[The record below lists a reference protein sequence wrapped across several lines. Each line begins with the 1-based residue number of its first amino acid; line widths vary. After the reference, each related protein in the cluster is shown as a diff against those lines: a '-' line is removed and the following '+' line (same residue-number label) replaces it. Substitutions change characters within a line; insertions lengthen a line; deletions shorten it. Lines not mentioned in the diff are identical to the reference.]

1 MPFGDELNGILIYAS
16 QLFKESQ
23 KNNLWIL
30 CFDRLVLQKELYL
43 DVFLILMVRES
54 SGIYSEMFIVITDTF
69 RVYERSFLS

>member
-16 QLFKESQ
+16 QLFKENQ

-54 SGIYSEMFIVITDTF
+54 SGIYSEMLIATTDTF
-69 RVYERSFLS
+69 RVCERSLLT